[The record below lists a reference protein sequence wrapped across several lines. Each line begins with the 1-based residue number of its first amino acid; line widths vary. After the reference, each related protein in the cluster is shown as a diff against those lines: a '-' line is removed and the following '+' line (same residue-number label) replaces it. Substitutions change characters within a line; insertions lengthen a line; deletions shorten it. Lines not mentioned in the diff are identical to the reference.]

1 MDNLNHYRSLLK
13 QAVCSSPYYVHG
25 TTNPDV
31 ETLFLCDEADD
42 LYMLVDLGWRGEQRV
57 RNTVLFVRIK
67 NGKFWIEED
76 WTEEGIAADLLRAG
90 VPNEDIVLGFQ
101 PPSVRALTEFAVA

>member
-1 MDNLNHYRSLLK
+1 MNKLNHYRSLLK
-13 QAVCSSPYYVHG
+13 QAICSSPYYVHG
-25 TTNPDV
+25 TASPDV

-42 LYMLVDLGWRGEQRV
+42 LYMLVDLGWRGEARV
-57 RNTVLFVRIK
+57 RNTVLFARIK

-90 VPNEDIVLGFQ
+90 VPNQDIVLAFQ
-101 PPSVRALTEFAVA
+101 PPNIRALTEFAVA